1 MDARRALLVLRRW
14 WPLLVAGTLIAA
26 GAAYAVS
33 KTLPRVY
40 EATALLRVNPG
51 LGKVGGGLDFDEVQA
66 SWSQAAEDA
75 QLIHTAPIAQA
86 AIDRVADHLHH
97 PVDAGTLLKDSA
109 ATAAVQSPIV
119 ALVVHASN
127 PSDASLLA
135 NAMATVFIAR
145 DAQMRTAGLTP
156 ALAQI
161 NHQIASYSADY
172 AAAQRQINQLAL
184 QGGKQSPTQ
193 QAQSTALF
201 QRTSVDPQM
210 VWKLQQT
217 ANGIALRLAN
227 VGGTPSLAQPATPS
241 PDAISPRPAVNTLVA
256 GLLALLV
263 LLGVAL
269 LADVV
274 DKRPHSPTEV
284 AAALDLPLLGLIGPA
299 PRDGSALVVLDEPAS
314 PQADAYRA
322 VRAGLG
328 LGARQA
334 ADPGQGRVIA
344 VAGVRPGDGT
354 TTIAANL
361 AAVAARAG
369 MRVVLVDANAR
380 HPALHKLFSLPDGA
394 GLAAALRDGL
404 DPLSLLQESSLSHLH
419 VLAAGHAPA
428 EAIDLLGS
436 QRMRDVLATLRTS
449 NDVIV
454 VDAATAA
461 DAAVVSVLAD
471 ATLVVARQGG
481 ADQAALVAGGQ
492 YLRRAGAHLVGTVVT
507 SFPMSADARRVPQA
521 QAAAGVVEPGTSGR
535 AGLTSAK

>member
-51 LGKVGGGLDFDEVQA
+51 LGTVGGGLDFDEVQA
-66 SWSQAAEDA
+66 SWSQAADDA

-86 AIDRVADHLHH
+86 AIDRVAGHLHH

-135 NAMATVFIAR
+135 NAMATVSISR
-145 DAQMRTAGLTP
+145 DAQMRTAGLAP

-161 NHQIASYSADY
+161 KHQIASYSADY

-184 QGGKQSPTQ
+184 HGGKQSPAQ

-201 QRTSVDPQM
+201 QRASVDPQM

-217 ANGIALRLAN
+217 ANGLALRLAN
-227 VGGTPSLAQPATPS
+227 VGATLSLAQPATPS
-241 PDAISPRPAVNTLVA
+241 VEAISPRPAVNALLA

-269 LADVV
+269 LADAV
-274 DKRPHSPTEV
+274 DKRPQSPAEV
-284 AAALDLPLLGLIGPA
+284 AATLDLPLLGLISPA
-299 PRDGSALVVLDEPAS
+299 PRDGSALVMLDEPTS
-314 PQADAYRA
+314 PQADEYRA

-328 LGARQA
+328 LGTRQVA
-334 ADPGQGRVIA
+334 NPGQGRVIA
-344 VAGVRPGDGT
+344 VAGVRSGDGT

-369 MRVVLVDANAR
+369 MHVVLVDANAR
-380 HPALHKLFSLPDGA
+380 HPALHKLFSLPEGA

-419 VLAAGHAPA
+419 MLVAGHTPA

-454 VDAATAA
+454 LDAATAA
-461 DAAVVSVLAD
+461 DAAVVSALAD
-471 ATLVVARQGG
+471 ATLVVARMRGT
-481 ADQAALVAGGQ
+481 DQAALVAAGRH
-492 YLRRAGAHLVGTVVT
+492 LRRASAHLVGTVVT
-507 SFPMSADARRVPQA
+507 SFPVSAAAKRAPQA
-521 QAAAGVVEPGTSGR
+521 RAAAGAAEAGTSGR
-535 AGLTSAK
+535 AGLGRAK